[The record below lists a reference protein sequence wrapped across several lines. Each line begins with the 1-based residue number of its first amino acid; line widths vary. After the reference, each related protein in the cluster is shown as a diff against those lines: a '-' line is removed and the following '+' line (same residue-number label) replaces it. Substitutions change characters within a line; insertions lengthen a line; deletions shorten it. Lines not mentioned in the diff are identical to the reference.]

1 MYNRLCSTDSPT
13 RNLAIYLASLYLS
26 DGIRV
31 PGTLVDRLVNMG
43 ADPLPIINV
52 SSLGPT
58 NLRST
63 DGVVDSLRSLLLN
76 DNYIKPW
83 STEYFLVKLLTR
95 SF

>member
-13 RNLAIYLASLYLS
+13 RNLAIYLASLYL
-26 DGIRV
+26 
-31 PGTLVDRLVNMG
+31 PGTIVDRLVNMG